1 MKVKI
6 YLKKDF
12 FPILIRH
19 LEKFNLNKE
28 DYLTMHS
35 LQNVIN
41 VTIKSEDKGSAVV
54 ICDRHD
60 YLKEAERQLN
70 IYKEVKVT

>member
-1 MKVKI
+1 
-6 YLKKDF
+6 
-12 FPILIRH
+12 
-19 LEKFNLNKE
+19 
-28 DYLTMHS
+28 MHS

-54 ICDRHD
+54 IWDRHD

>member
-19 LEKFNLNKE
+19 LETFNLNKE

-54 ICDRHD
+54 I
-60 YLKEAERQLN
+60 
-70 IYKEVKVT
+70 

>member
-12 FPILIRH
+12 FPILPRH
-19 LEKFNLNKE
+19 LKKFNLNKE

-35 LQNVIN
+35 LQNDIN

-54 ICDRHD
+54 I
-60 YLKEAERQLN
+60 
-70 IYKEVKVT
+70 